1 MSTTIEQDKQLRQL
15 FELAEDNQLAVQDAI
30 ACLAAEREAFAKER
44 TALLK
49 SAVNSAEVSD
59 TLRRATAQ
67 AIPTIEAAAEKAIKT
82 SMEKVLGFTSDAAAQ
97 VWGTAATPVLERFSS
112 VVQMAHVVEERVQQA
127 GTRYAWQ
134 WSALSLLGIVAT
146 IVVAAVG
153 VQQLKSQQAEVQR
166 QQTELQQQKAAFT
179 DEMARMQASVTFL
192 ERKGGRI
199 RLEKCGPE
207 QRMCIEVAADQ
218 GNGRGNFKGA
228 WSVSENQKSF
238 VIPQGY

>member
-1 MSTTIEQDKQLRQL
+1 
-15 FELAEDNQLAVQDAI
+15 
-30 ACLAAEREAFAKER
+30 
-44 TALLK
+44 
-49 SAVNSAEVSD
+49 
-59 TLRRATAQ
+59 
-67 AIPTIEAAAEKAIKT
+67 
-82 SMEKVLGFTSDAAAQ
+82 
-97 VWGTAATPVLERFSS
+97 
-112 VVQMAHVVEERVQQA
+112 MAHVVEERVQQA